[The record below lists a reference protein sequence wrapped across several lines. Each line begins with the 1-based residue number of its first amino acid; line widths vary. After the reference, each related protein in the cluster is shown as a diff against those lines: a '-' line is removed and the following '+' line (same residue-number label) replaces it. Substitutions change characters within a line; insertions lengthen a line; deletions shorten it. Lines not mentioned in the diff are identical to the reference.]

1 MLQFDFNF
9 KLIFRVEKEEATL
22 PTDPKPAVS
31 KSGRKIRGRGTIVSS
46 PQLRSEIANIMYM
59 QLFKFLDF
67 FLISLSHRDGFCKTC
82 LSSLTLMQN

>member
-1 MLQFDFNF
+1 MVQFDFNF

-22 PTDPKPAVS
+22 PADPKPAVS

-59 QLFKFLDF
+59 QIFKFLDF
-67 FLISLSHRDGFCKTC
+67 FLSHRSEFCKTC